1 MNRRWTLPQ
10 VNLSLNDIYQK
21 LCEDCKEKMVALIKD
36 KMTEQAI
43 RDTLE
48 GKKSSEERHES

>member
-1 MNRRWTLPQ
+1 M
-10 VNLSLNDIYQK
+10 NLSLNDIYHV
-21 LCEDCKEKMVALIKD
+21 LCDECKDKMIALIKD